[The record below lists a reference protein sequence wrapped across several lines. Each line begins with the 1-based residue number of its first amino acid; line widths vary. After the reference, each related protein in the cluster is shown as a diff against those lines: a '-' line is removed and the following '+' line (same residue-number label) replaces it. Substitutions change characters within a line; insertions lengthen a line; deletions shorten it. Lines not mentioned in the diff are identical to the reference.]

1 MPKCDF
7 NPANIYLFK
16 VNNKNIRESFETC
29 SKLTVKTPER
39 RQWCR
44 SGVSIVHFEQG
55 NVSREVASQIYWKHI
70 STWVFSK
77 KFAAY
82 FQNNFYVEHLWMAA
96 SEY

>member
-39 RQWCR
+39 RQ
-44 SGVSIVHFEQG
+44 
-55 NVSREVASQIYWKHI
+55 
-70 STWVFSK
+70 
-77 KFAAY
+77 
-82 FQNNFYVEHLWMAA
+82 
-96 SEY
+96 